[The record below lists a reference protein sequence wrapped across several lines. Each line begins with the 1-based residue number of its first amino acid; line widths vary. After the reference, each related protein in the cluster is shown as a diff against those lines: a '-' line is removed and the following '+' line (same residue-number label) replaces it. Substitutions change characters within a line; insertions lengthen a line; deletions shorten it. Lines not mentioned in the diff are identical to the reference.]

1 MKKMVKTLLCLMMA
15 LAMSLSLAVPAF
27 AASTVPKE
35 TCWHNAGGSHVGQVR
50 TAEPHDAT
58 YHRVYT
64 SNRFYCSKCNSYY
77 TVHVSE
83 TYTLEKHKDRGETD
97 RVVYSSNHTLAN
109 PAKHTYTRKFYYNV
123 CGQPNGQ
130 RSGLTGCT
138 SSGCREYQRID
149 PVPVTVSRYQFA
161 IIPGRG
167 RFRPPRPPSLLK

>member
-35 TCWHNAGGSHVGQVR
+35 TCAHNYGGRYVEQVS
-50 TAEPHDAT
+50 TAEAYGDAT

-64 SNRFYCSKCNSYY
+64 SNRFYCSTCKKCYTNHASESYR
-77 TVHVSE
+77 
-83 TYTLEKHKDRGETD
+83 LEKHTDRGETD

-138 SSGCREYQRID
+138 SSGCREYQRIG
-149 PVPVTVSRYQFA
+149 PIPVTA
-161 IIPGRG
+161 
-167 RFRPPRPPSLLK
+167 

>member
-27 AASTVPKE
+27 AASTVSKE
-35 TCWHNAGGSHVGQVR
+35 TCLHNTGGSYVGQVR
-50 TAEPHDAT
+50 TAEAYGDAT

-64 SNRFYCSKCNSYY
+64 SNRFYCSTCKKCYTNHASESYR
-77 TVHVSE
+77 
-83 TYTLEKHKDRGETD
+83 LEKHTDRGETD

-123 CGQPNGQ
+123 FGQPNGQ

-149 PVPVTVSRYQFA
+149 PVPVTV
-161 IIPGRG
+161 
-167 RFRPPRPPSLLK
+167 